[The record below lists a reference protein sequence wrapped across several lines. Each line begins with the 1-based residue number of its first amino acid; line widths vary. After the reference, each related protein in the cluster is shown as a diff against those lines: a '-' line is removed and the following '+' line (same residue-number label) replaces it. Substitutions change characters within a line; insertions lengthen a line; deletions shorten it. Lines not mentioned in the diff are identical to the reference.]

1 MRIRKTY
8 QLFAMDAHFEV
19 FSTGPPPPTL
29 MVTFGLRAEPW
40 EVVVVFSFL
49 LGCWRIVG
57 IPYDRRNTLRFR
69 GWSSRSSTTHIN
81 LLTRWYID
89 IYNIL

>member
-1 MRIRKTY
+1 MSLLGGELQCVFEKRTNCS
-8 QLFAMDAHFEV
+8 QWMLTLEV

-40 EVVVVFSFL
+40 EVVVVFCFL

-69 GWSSRSSTTHIN
+69 GWSGTSSRTHVN
-81 LLTRWYID
+81 LLTH
-89 IYNIL
+89 